1 MTREFETI
9 QADINGDVL
18 NIVLGRE
25 DVYNAV
31 NAELFGELKEAIIWG
46 GHNDDVR
53 VIVIEGQGDNFSSGG
68 DMDHLKERLENPSEE
83 WRDKLLHKYGH
94 LQTIL
99 DCPKPIIAKV
109 EGYATGAG
117 SVLATICDIT
127 VMSTEARIG
136 DLHVK
141 IGYSAPDAP
150 AFWPL
155 LVGVNKTKELMMTA
169 ELLDGEKAEEL
180 GLVNYAVPPEEL
192 DDKVDDLVDQLASSS
207 QPAIQFSKLMTNKW
221 LKWSLLFIG
230 SDAAG
235 HEAITGHLPDH
246 EHAVNAFLDD
256 EPRNFPSARDAEIKP
271 GSDDN

>member
-1 MTREFETI
+1 MTREYENI
-9 QADINGDVL
+9 QATVNDDVL

-25 DVYNAV
+25 EVYNAV
-31 NAELFGELKEAIIWG
+31 NADLFGELKEAIIWG

-53 VIVIEGQGDNFSSGG
+53 VIVLEGQGENFSSGG
-68 DMDHLKERLENPSEE
+68 DMDVLKERLEHPSEE
-83 WRDKLLHKYGH
+83 WRDKLLHKHGH
-94 LQTIL
+94 LRTIL

-127 VMSTEARIG
+127 VMSTDARIG

-150 AFWPL
+150 AFWPM
-155 LVGVNKTKELMMTA
+155 LVGVNKAKELMMTA
-169 ELLDGEKAEEL
+169 ELLDGEKAEKL
-180 GLVNYAVPPEEL
+180 GLVNYAVPPDEV
-192 DDKVDDLVDQLASSS
+192 DDKVEELVHELASSS
-207 QPAIQFSKLMTNKW
+207 QPAIQFSKMMTNKW
-221 LKWSLLFIG
+221 LKWALLFVG
-230 SDAAG
+230 DEASA

-246 EHAVNAFLDD
+246 EHAVNAFLND

-271 GSDDN
+271 GSDTD